1 MQSTSPPCSMLVLA
15 YARPNP
21 YASPPSPMLSRAAAV
36 TAYLSLGLLSL
47 VFVQPHFLL
56 SWFFDA
62 NCNYW
67 AGFRL
72 IAPPIAGLIFSL
84 MTFHRCRHRVTSM
97 QMQHLAWIGLCMSA
111 LSTVWTCW
119 MMLKTF
125 AVVHV

>member
-1 MQSTSPPCSMLVLA
+1 MLVLA

-21 YASPPSPMLSRAAAV
+21 YVAPPSPALARASAV

-47 VFVQPHFLL
+47 MFVQPHFLL
-56 SWFFDA
+56 SWYFDA
-62 NCNYW
+62 NCSYW

-97 QMQHLAWIGLCMSA
+97 HTQFLAWIGLCMSA
-111 LSTVWTCW
+111 LSIAWTCGV
-119 MMLKTF
+119 MLKTF
-125 AVVHV
+125 AIVHV